1 MTHALTALN
10 RRLGGIAYG
19 GDYNPEQW
27 PEEVWRED
35 VRLMREAGVNL
46 VTVGVFSWSRI
57 QPRPETY
64 DWSLLDEVLDLL
76 HGNGIAV
83 DLATP
88 TAAPPPWFTRLHP
101 DARPVTAA
109 GTRLAH
115 GSRQAFCPSH
125 PAYAEAADA
134 VVTALATRYAD
145 HPAVVLWHVH
155 NEWGNHNGLCYCD
168 TSAAAFRRWLR
179 DRHTTLDA
187 LNEAWGTD
195 FWGQRYGDW
204 EEIDPPRD
212 TTAFRNPGQDLDY
225 RRFSSDALLARH
237 RAEAA
242 LLRRIAP
249 GTPLTTNHLG
259 TLEKKVDA
267 HAFAGESDLVSL
279 DHYLPAADP
288 DGHIDLALNAD
299 LARGMAAG
307 RPWLLM
313 EHSTSAV
320 NWQPVNV
327 AKRPGEMRRNS
338 LTHLARG
345 ADGVM
350 FFQWRQSR
358 AGAEKWHSAMLPHG
372 GTDTRTWGEVRAL
385 GAELAAL
392 GEVTGTRV
400 RAEVALLFDWHNW
413 WALELEARPSG
424 RMRYLDAVRDW
435 YEALWTSN
443 ITCDVVPPG
452 TDLAQYKAVV
462 APNLYLLADE
472 HADALDRY
480 VRRGGH
486 LAVGCFSGVVDSCDR
501 VRLGG
506 YPGALRDVL
515 GLRVD
520 EYLPL
525 RPEETVRLSDGSRAR
540 QWAERVEP
548 RGCTPVLRFAD
559 APDGGPARGGPAAT
573 RHAHGQGTAWYMAT
587 RASVATLRG
596 LIRDLGEEAGLRP
609 AAVVPE
615 GVEAVRRAGPEG
627 SYLFLVNHTDHGV
640 EAAVEG
646 TALLDAA
653 GDGSRVEIP
662 AGGVVVVREGKPAH
676 RA

>member
-1 MTHALTALN
+1 VTHALTALN

-187 LNEAWGTD
+187 LNEVWGTD

-267 HAFAGESDLVSL
+267 HAFAGECDLVSL

-345 ADGVM
+345 ADGIM

-372 GTDTRTWGEVRAL
+372 GTDTRTWSEVRAL

-392 GEVTGTRV
+392 GEVIGTRV
-400 RAEVALLFDWHNW
+400 RADVALLFDWHNW

-452 TDLAQYKAVV
+452 TDLAPYKAVV

-472 HADALDRY
+472 HADDLTRY
-480 VRRGGH
+480 VHGGGH

-525 RPEETVRLSDGSRAR
+525 RPEETVRLSDGSQAR

-548 RGCTPVLRFAD
+548 RGCDPVLRFAD

-573 RHAHGQGTAWYMAT
+573 RHAHGEGTAWYTAT

-609 AAVVPE
+609 AAAVPE
-615 GVEAVRRAGPEG
+615 GVEAVRRTGPQG

-653 GDGSRVEIP
+653 GGGSRVEIP
-662 AGGVVVVREGKPAH
+662 AGGVVVVREEKRAH
-676 RA
+676 RP